1 MALKFHEAEGEEE
14 VDGHYNNDKVSE
26 PLLSVEFLLEHSHLL
41 LVCIF
46 HGELM
51 RF

>member
-26 PLLSVEFLLEHSHLL
+26 PLLSVEFLLEHSYLL
-41 LVCIF
+41 PVCTLN
-46 HGELM
+46 GELM